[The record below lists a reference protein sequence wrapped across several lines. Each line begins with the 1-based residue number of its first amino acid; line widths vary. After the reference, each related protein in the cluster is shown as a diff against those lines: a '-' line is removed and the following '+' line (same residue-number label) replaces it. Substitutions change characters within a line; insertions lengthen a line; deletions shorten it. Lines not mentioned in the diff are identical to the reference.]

1 MGEAFG
7 YKTLDLLTQQVVQML
22 LPYKLYVSSIVKS
35 RTITGAQSVDGALLT
50 DLRTVDFNEVTSRFN
65 DKVIEVVI
73 FTYSR

>member
-35 RTITGAQSVDGALLT
+35 RTITRAQSVDGALLT